1 MQSVKTLRLLSLT
14 IGALLATSALA
25 ADYRDDTYFYGG
37 IGLGEARAKI
47 DIDRINNMFTPAAI
61 ATDIDERSF
70 AYKLFGGYQFNR
82 YLALEGGYFDL
93 GKFGFAS
100 TTVPAGTL
108 HGEIKLR
115 GINFDVVGTVPLSE
129 RWSALARVGAQYAEA
144 RDSFVGTGAVVV
156 REPNPSE
163 RQTNYK
169 FGLGIQVEFNPSILM
184 RAEIER
190 YRINDGLNNHG
201 DIDTAMV
208 SLLFPIGRSPEP
220 RSVAAVA
227 YVAPPPP
234 PAPEPVV
241 APPPPPPVVVAP
253 PPRRRVSFSADSL
266 FTFDQASIRPAGK
279 ADLDKFAAEL
289 KGARFNVITVE
300 GHTDRLGS
308 NAYNQKLSVQRAETV
323 KAYLITSSGVDGT
336 KISAV
341 GKGETA
347 PVTKPEDCKGDKRN
361 PKLIACLQ
369 PDRRVEVEVVGSQ
382 AVNELP

>member
-1 MQSVKTLRLLSLT
+1 MKKVNTLRLLSLT

-37 IGLGEARAKI
+37 IGLGKARAKI
-47 DIDRINNMFTPAAI
+47 DIDRIDNMFTPAAI
-61 ATDIDERSF
+61 ATAIDERSF
-70 AYKLFGGYQFNR
+70 AFKVFGGYQFNR

-93 GKFGFAS
+93 GKFGFTS

-108 HGEIKLR
+108 QGEIKLR
-115 GINFDVVGTVPLSE
+115 GINFDVVGTVPLSK

-144 RDSFVGTGAVVV
+144 RDSFSGTGAVIV
-156 REPNPSE
+156 REPNPSA
-163 RQTNYK
+163 RKTNYK
-169 FGLGIQVEFNPSILM
+169 FGLGIQVEFNPSVLM

-208 SLLFPIGRSPEP
+208 SLLFPFGRTPAP
-220 RSVAAVA
+220 RPVAATA

-241 APPPPPPVVVAP
+241 APPPPPPPVVVAP

-289 KGARFNVITVE
+289 KGTRFSVITVE

-308 NAYNQKLSVQRAETV
+308 NAYNQKLSEQRAETV
-323 KAYLITSSGVDGT
+323 KAYLIASGGIDGT

-341 GKGETA
+341 GKGETD
-347 PVTKPEDCKGDKRN
+347 PVTKPEDCKGTKRN
-361 PKLIACLQ
+361 PKLVACLQ

-382 AVNELP
+382 AAP